1 MPTTAGPWTLVIE
14 RGTDWTEPLYWE
26 ALVDPEADPDDE
38 DTEWERISISGYQIR
53 WQIRKRTG
61 TDPPLF
67 TGTITNGGVVVT
79 NAAQGEFELVMSY
92 LQTAELPKG
101 LYQWDLLLI
110 SPAGKRTRLLQGP
123 VEIDLEQGPITEE
136 S

>member
-1 MPTTAGPWTLVIE
+1 MPTLAGPWTLVIE
-14 RGTDWTEPLYWE
+14 RGTSWIEPLYWE

-38 DTEWERISISGYQIR
+38 ATEWERIPLTGYDIR

-61 TDPPLF
+61 KEVLF
-67 TGTITNGGVVVT
+67 TGTVANGGVVIT
-79 NAAQGEFELVMSY
+79 DSDEGEFELVLTHEQSFD
-92 LQTAELPKG
+92 LPKG

-123 VEIDLEQGPITEE
+123 VEIDLGQGPITEE
-136 S
+136 TP